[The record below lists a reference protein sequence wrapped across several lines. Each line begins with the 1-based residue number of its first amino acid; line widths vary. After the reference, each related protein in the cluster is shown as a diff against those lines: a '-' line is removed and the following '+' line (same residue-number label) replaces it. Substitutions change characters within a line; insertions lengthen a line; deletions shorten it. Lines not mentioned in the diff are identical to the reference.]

1 MKNIFLTLS
10 ILSSAVVANADVLY
24 WMVSE
29 AESAKADPSS
39 QEYYAYL
46 KVSDTDSNLNPS
58 AITLDRRTGAQV
70 YEANDWGDQFAANIS
85 GYATDSY
92 WFYVELA
99 NGLRTDPVRYSD
111 ISPSYLYSG
120 GYSTPTVSLPA
131 GGFGQVT
138 GTSYNVPE
146 PTSGLLF
153 LIGGM
158 LLGLKRRRQQV

>member
-1 MKNIFLTLS
+1 MKKIFVTLL
-10 ILSSAVVANADVLY
+10 ILSLAVVANADVLY
-24 WMVSE
+24 WMVSD
-29 AESAKADPSS
+29 AQAQDGITDDSS
-39 QEYYAYL
+39 GYYAYL
-46 KVSDTDSNLNPS
+46 KVNDSGSNLGS
-58 AITLDRRTGAQV
+58 VATLDSRTASDV
-70 YEANDWGDQFAANIS
+70 LEARDWGDQFAANIS

-158 LLGLKRRRQQV
+158 LLGLKRKRQA